1 MKLDDKRTLTSRL
14 NALKSTG
21 PKTPPGKQAS
31 SLNASTHGAYAR
43 SIVLPGESI
52 ADYQAIVEAHFH
64 QYNPDNLIARCLVSQ
79 MATTLWRLNRIAP
92 AESYMVRIQLDRME
106 PAIRIEFDDIPA
118 AGLYA
123 LGVSSLESQGTAQSQ
138 LLSQERRLL
147 TQYCRL
153 RDVPATLLVETK
165 LTEPLSFLPMN

>member
-1 MKLDDKRTLTSRL
+1 MKIDDKRKLSSRL

-21 PKTPPGKQAS
+21 PKSPHGKHTS

-43 SIVLPGESI
+43 SIVPAKASPTTKPWSKPI
-52 ADYQAIVEAHFH
+52 SSNTTPTTSSPAA
-64 QYNPDNLIARCLVSQ
+64 LVSQ

-92 AESYMVRIQLDRME
+92 AESYLLRIQLDRME

-118 AGLYA
+118 AALYA

-138 LLSQERRLL
+138 LLSQERR
-147 TQYCRL
+147 
-153 RDVPATLLVETK
+153 
-165 LTEPLSFLPMN
+165 PL